1 MSFVKKYPSIVV
13 VDGFAIINLVLKWGA
28 DEKLQQFLF
37 FTGLILLN
45 IVALIDT
52 IWGWEKYER
61 VLQFL
66 VKIVSVLVL
75 ISFLVLLFL

>member
-1 MSFVKKYPSIVV
+1 MSFVKNYPFIVV
-13 VDGFAIINLVLKWGA
+13 VDGVAIINLVLKWGA
-28 DEKLQQFLF
+28 EEQLQQFLF
-37 FTGLILLN
+37 LTGLILLN
-45 IVALIDT
+45 IVAVIDT

-66 VKIVSVLVL
+66 EKIASVLVA